1 LDGHISEVLRAA
13 RFLDAPEDFLIEM
26 LRVNIPKRWKNGQR
40 DSVESVGGMLGD
52 ARDHKLYEKVGCVTW
67 QDYCSTFLGV
77 PSQAMDELIEGV
89 RIIQRGS
96 GPLEKISEEAARAAA
111 SQMAHEQRKQA
122 DENKTRGV
130 HLPDIIRKVPNDGG
144 TSASYRLRRLARD
157 APDILA
163 AYERGEHAS
172 VAAAARAAGF
182 ARPQSMGKP
191 QALAAKIVERGEDYA
206 REVILEIEAA
216 LSRR

>member
-1 LDGHISEVLRAA
+1 
-13 RFLDAPEDFLIEM
+13 M
-26 LRVNIPKRWKNGQR
+26 LRVNIPKRWNNGQR

-52 ARDHKLYEKVGCVTW
+52 ARDHKLYEKVGCVSW

-77 PSQAMDELIEGV
+77 PSEAMDELIEGV

-96 GPLEKISEEAARAAA
+96 GPQAKISEEEARAAA
-111 SQMAHEQRKQA
+111 AERAREQSLAFRVGRPAKGEMR
-122 DENKTRGV
+122 DNVTNLEDGRG
-130 HLPDIIRKVPNDGG
+130 NS
-144 TSASYRLRRLARD
+144 TSYRLRRLARE
-157 APDILA
+157 APAILA

-182 ARPQSMGKP
+182 ARPQSMGRP
-191 QALAAKIVERGEDYA
+191 QALAAKIIARGEDYA